1 VSDQIRPSVT
11 NPTLASLYKDMSEGS
26 LVLAP
31 EFQRKFVWT
40 QEHQE
45 HFIDTVLRGLPFP
58 EIYVSTGETDI
69 DLMKTTRHVI
79 DGQQRLT
86 TLKNYIDGKFPR
98 PLQIVP
104 AYAGLNRAE
113 KSSFLSYEVVVRD
126 LGRIAEPVV
135 REIFR
140 RINLTKFKLD
150 TVEIHNAVY
159 DGSFIST
166 AKEIIDEV
174 DISVFGVFRE
184 SEFTRMS
191 DLYFVLTVM
200 ATIEQKGYFL
210 QDSLVEKYIE
220 RFNENYPDREKIKF
234 ELKETFK
241 YIEKLK
247 LPEDSMWFRKA
258 NFFTMVVETCLNL
271 QNMRPDARAKLIEL
285 EDFVLSNKTK
295 PDNKFGKY
303 YSYMYQNTNGR
314 GARVVRGEMYRDF
327 CVIA

>member
-1 VSDQIRPSVT
+1 MSEQIRPSVT
-11 NPTLASLYKDMSEGS
+11 NPTLASLYKDMSDAL
-26 LVLAP
+26 LVLDP

-45 HFIDTVLRGLPFP
+45 QFIETVLKGLPFP

-86 TLKNYIDGKFPR
+86 TLKNYIDGRFSR

-104 AYAGLNRAE
+104 PYANLDKIS
-113 KSSFLSYEVVVRD
+113 KSSFLSYQVVVRD
-126 LGRIAEPVV
+126 LGKISSDLV

-159 DGSFIST
+159 DGAFIST
-166 AKEIIDEV
+166 AKEIVDEV

-210 QDSLVEKYIE
+210 QDSLVERYIE
-220 RFNENYPDREKIKF
+220 RYNEEYPSRGKVKSDLIKAF
-234 ELKETFK
+234 AFIRDLN
-241 YIEKLK
+241 

-271 QNMRPDARAKLIEL
+271 ERMRPDSRDQLLAL
-285 EDFVLSNKTK
+285 EENVMQNKTK
-295 PDNKFGKY
+295 PENEFGKY

-314 GARVVRGEMYRDF
+314 GARVIRGEMFRRF
-327 CVIA
+327 CVS